1 MTSLANPYLQ
11 FKDKVKACEEEIK
24 VLKNLLNS
32 LTISRLVVFLL
43 SAALSIYFLSEKEGL
58 SLAISLTVIAPLFM
72 WLVVSYQKTK
82 TRLQLTE
89 HLKDINQEELQRV
102 DGNLT
107 GLDDGMSH
115 LDKDHPFAL
124 DLDIF
129 GSPSL
134 YQLVNRTTTKKGNE
148 KLVEALL
155 SHLDNDK
162 IGAIQKAVQE
172 LGKELE
178 FRQELEA
185 AGRYY
190 KGRDEKARIESSDTA
205 LINWIADTERLG
217 SKGLL
222 KTFNIVSPLALFIL
236 IAIYPSYAVH
246 LVLGFIFFHYA
257 VMIGFVSKVNKMS
270 REVTRSLNL
279 IRTYKE
285 IILKLESQS
294 FESMELVS
302 LQARLG
308 RDGKSANKILKQ
320 LENILQNFDNRVNMI
335 YGIINGVLLLDLY
348 WYLKAL
354 EWKSKYGE
362 LMLDWI
368 EVAAEL
374 EMMNSLSA
382 FVYAHP
388 KFVFPELEQDKKYH
402 IETVDLGHPLI
413 PEGKR
418 ITNDFEVKGE
428 GIVGLVTGSNMSG
441 KSTFLRTVGLNIV
454 LAQMGLPVCASK
466 FVWAPIKVF
475 SGMRTQDDLGESV
488 SSFYAELKRIRQ
500 LLDLTSHTPSFYLL
514 DEILK
519 GTNSDD
525 RHKGGIALIAQLS
538 ERSAIGLISTHD
550 LALGKLEDTN
560 KKLINYSFNSRL
572 DGGDLIFDYRISD
585 GICKSFNAS
594 VLMQKM
600 GIIPTSSAS

>member
-1 MTSLANPYLQ
+1 MTALANPYLQ
-11 FKDKVKACEEEIK
+11 FKDKAQACEAEIK
-24 VLKNLLNS
+24 VLKNRLNS

-58 SLAISLTVIAPLFM
+58 SLAISLTVVAPLFI
-72 WLVVSYQKTK
+72 WLVFSYQKKK
-82 TRLQLTE
+82 TRLQITE
-89 HLKDINQEELQRV
+89 HLKDINQEELQRL
-102 DGNLT
+102 DGNLK

-148 KLVEALL
+148 KLIEALL

-162 IGAIQKAVQE
+162 IGARQQAVQE

-178 FRQELEA
+178 FRQQLEA

-190 KGRDEKARIESSDTA
+190 KGKDEKARIESSDSA
-205 LINWIADTERLG
+205 LINWIADNEHLG
-217 SKGLL
+217 NKVLL
-222 KTFNIVSPLALFIL
+222 KVFNVFSPFTLFIM
-236 IAIYPSYAVH
+236 IAVYPSYAIH
-246 LVLGFIFFHYA
+246 LVLGFIFFHYV
-257 VMIGFVSKVNKMS
+257 VMVGFVSKVNKMS

-285 IILKLESQS
+285 IILKLERQS
-294 FESMELVS
+294 FEGAELVG

-320 LENILQNFDNRVNMI
+320 LENILQNFDNRANMI

-354 EWKSKYGE
+354 EWKDEYGE

-374 EMMNSLSA
+374 EMMSSLSA
-382 FVYAHP
+382 FAYAHP
-388 KFVFPELEQDKKYH
+388 QFVFPELKKGQEYH
-402 IETVDLGHPLI
+402 IQTVDLGHPLI
-413 PEGKR
+413 PQDKR

-428 GIVGLVTGSNMSG
+428 GTVGLVTGSNMSG

-466 FVWAPIKVF
+466 FTWAPIKVF

-488 SSFYAELKRIRQ
+488 SSFYAELKRIRE
-500 LLDLTSHTPSFYLL
+500 LLDLTTETPALYLL

-538 ERSAIGLISTHD
+538 ERSAVGLISTHD

-572 DGGDLIFDYRISD
+572 DDGELIFDYRISD
-585 GICKSFNAS
+585 GICRSFNAS